1 MYRIT
6 NAEYSILAILLER
19 GRATGYEI
27 DKIVEARG
35 FREWAAIGKTSVYV
49 ALKKLEHKGLAEGK
63 LNRSKTGKGPAG
75 RQFSV
80 TKAGSSLFR
89 EETKRALATSRE
101 REHYFALGIAG
112 SFVLSQ
118 PVFKHSLEK
127 RVDMLEGEYERISRR
142 MLSEESLTLQAQLL
156 FDYTLSR
163 IRAEISFTNETMSK
177 LMEDHDDN

>member
-1 MYRIT
+1 
-6 NAEYSILAILLER
+6 
-19 GRATGYEI
+19 
-27 DKIVEARG
+27 
-35 FREWAAIGKTSVYV
+35 V

-80 TKAGSSLFR
+80 TKAGSSLFL

-101 REHYFALGIAG
+101 RDHYFALGIAG

-163 IRAEISFTNETMSK
+163 IRAEVSFTNETMSK
-177 LMEDHDDN
+177 LMEDRDDH